1 MINTPPSHH
10 RRSIRLKG
18 YDYTSEGGYFITL
31 VTHERQNL
39 FGVVENDEMH
49 LNPLGGI
56 ARDEWFR
63 TAQLRSYV
71 ELFDDEFIV
80 MPNHIHGIIWIT
92 GFVGAYCNTPLP
104 NNTPPPN
111 NTPLPDK
118 PLESMPFRSPGI
130 GIGAIIRGYKSAVTK
145 RINLLSHTPSTPVW
159 QRNYYEHI
167 ITTDREYEAIAEY
180 IYFNPLNWGADEENV
195 ASRV

>member
-1 MINTPPSHH
+1 MINHQPSHH

-39 FGVVENDEMH
+39 FGTIDNDEMH
-49 LNPLGGI
+49 LNPLGEV

-92 GFVGAYCNTPLP
+92 DTVWLNRRGTARRAPTHDESPAIEHFG
-104 NNTPPPN
+104 
-111 NTPLPDK
+111 K
-118 PLESMPFRSPGI
+118 PISGSIPTIVR
-130 GIGAIIRGYKSAVTK
+130 AYKSAVTK

-159 QRNYYEHI
+159 QHNYYEHI
-167 ITTDREYEAIAEY
+167 ITTDREYNAIAEY
-180 IYFNPLNWGADEENV
+180 IYYNPYNWGADEENL
-195 ASRV
+195 SSGM